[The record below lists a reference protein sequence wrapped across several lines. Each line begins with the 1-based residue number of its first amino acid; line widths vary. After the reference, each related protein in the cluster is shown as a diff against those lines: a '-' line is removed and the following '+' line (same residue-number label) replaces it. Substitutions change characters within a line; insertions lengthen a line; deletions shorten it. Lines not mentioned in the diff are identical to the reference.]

1 MRVLCNVALTLVMLA
16 ALAAPA
22 SAFCA
27 DRSAREIADEAAE
40 SIVTISV
47 FDATGKKEGDATG
60 FFVEKGRVLTHA
72 HFLEDAASVEISGA
86 RKTYSQATLS
96 KLSENL
102 NLALLVVENA
112 EESSLEL
119 AIGGSVYEGQR
130 VVAVGNPL
138 DFESAYSEGVVSALN
153 TGEGEE
159 DLELLRIT
167 AAVSPASSGGPLLD
181 MQGEVVGLAS
191 YAVIEGEE
199 ISFAIGVDSI
209 RLFMRMPSDPKV
221 LLPAGERVIWKTI
234 IHWIV
239 KGAAILLGLA
249 AIISSGGWAVLA
261 VAFMVVAG
269 LAKVLLRALIALRD
283 RARERARARSQK
295 RLPPP

>member
-1 MRVLCNVALTLVMLA
+1 MRVFSETCAAVVAAVCF
-16 ALAAPA
+16 ALP
-22 SAFCA
+22 AFCA
-27 DRSAREIADEAAE
+27 DRSAEEIAAE
-40 SIVTISV
+40 VAKSIVTISV

-60 FFVEKGRVLTHA
+60 FFVEKGRILTHA
-72 HFLEDAASVEISGA
+72 HFLEDAASVEISGF
-86 RKTYSQATLS
+86 RKTYGQATIS
-96 KLSENL
+96 KSSENL
-102 NLALLVVENA
+102 NLAILAVENA
-112 EESSLEL
+112 EEPSLEL

-138 DFESAYSEGVVSALN
+138 DFEFALSEGLVSGVSEN
-153 TGEGEE
+153 DGED
-159 DLELLRIT
+159 DLQLLRIT
-167 AAVSPASSGGPLLD
+167 AAVSPSSAGGPL
-181 MQGEVVGLAS
+181 MNMHGEVVGLVS
-191 YAVIEGEE
+191 YAVIDGEE

-209 RLFMRMPSDPKV
+209 RFFMRMPPDPKI

-249 AIISSGGWAVLA
+249 AIISSGGWAVL
-261 VAFMVVAG
+261 VVGFFIVAG

-283 RARERARARSQK
+283 SARERARARSQK